1 MNFEKENLIMIMGD
15 LNARTSNVSDMI
27 DNDHDGHLPIGDH
40 YLLDSS
46 IPPRNNQDQVTND
59 RGLSLLTCAYQLN

>member
-1 MNFEKENLIMIMGD
+1 MIMGD

-27 DNDHDGHLPIGDH
+27 DNDHDDHLPIGDH

-46 IPPRNNQDQVTND
+46 IPP
-59 RGLSLLTCAYQLN
+59 LLVITKTRLLMIEVYL